1 MSGRNKQLPCP
12 KRWAGKNTADCWFLR
27 SHVGPEWRMV
37 EDLQVASDYADH
49 NRKVQEPKLQRR
61 QFGFQA
67 PAPGNDARGTAIEIL
82 RLLKRKADCASFCS
96 DVAQFQLFNL
106 FHEDIL
112 RNTFCGYQSQ
122 WMTTNSGFECFMSG
136 I

>member
-1 MSGRNKQLPCP
+1 MNKIQAERKAKWESKKGTEVRRWMALMSGRNKQLPCP

-61 QFGFQA
+61 QFGF
-67 PAPGNDARGTAIEIL
+67 
-82 RLLKRKADCASFCS
+82 
-96 DVAQFQLFNL
+96 
-106 FHEDIL
+106 
-112 RNTFCGYQSQ
+112 
-122 WMTTNSGFECFMSG
+122 
-136 I
+136 